1 MPNLQRVPAA
11 NALSLDDV
19 MLQGHN
25 VYFCDD
31 IAALRREWTSQNTES
46 VGELLIDF
54 FRYFSREYNYLR
66 DAMSMRTACGLLTK
80 EACGWQMEHLCVEDP
95 FQVGYNVARTV
106 TKDGL
111 YTIRGEFMR
120 ASRLLANRSV
130 RAAATL
136 DELCEEREDGLSRAP
151 DPPSRR
157 GRTPWPVPRQ
167 PRQSGVAGSFAF
179 EEMARSLASATGV
192 TYPPTA
198 MLTPLS
204 QPGSV
209 VPGTLPG
216 TRFPSG
222 AYVPRRASGSYT
234 PYSDYAAS
242 QHTDSAWSSPTGAAY
257 AHATFGSPSLRG
269 HALGDHSED
278 DASDTGSIPQ
288 SHSPD
293 TEAGMFGMSPV
304 QSSGW
309 AHN

>member
-130 RAAATL
+130 RAAAT
-136 DELCEEREDGLSRAP
+136 
-151 DPPSRR
+151 
-157 GRTPWPVPRQ
+157 PV
-167 PRQSGVAGSFAF
+167 SYTH
-179 EEMARSLASATGV
+179 L
-192 TYPPTA
+192 
-198 MLTPLS
+198 
-204 QPGSV
+204 
-209 VPGTLPG
+209 TLP
-216 TRFPSG
+216 TKRI
-222 AYVPRRASGSYT
+222 V
-234 PYSDYAAS
+234 
-242 QHTDSAWSSPTGAAY
+242 
-257 AHATFGSPSLRG
+257 
-269 HALGDHSED
+269 
-278 DASDTGSIPQ
+278 
-288 SHSPD
+288 
-293 TEAGMFGMSPV
+293 
-304 QSSGW
+304 
-309 AHN
+309 